1 MKLTRSVSYALGIL
15 LRVQNNK
22 SNGPMTAAAISKGCD
37 LPPRFLYRILRRMV
51 DGGLMTG
58 VSGPGGG
65 YSLAIP
71 PQEITLLDIVQA
83 VEGPPSATVLKPVHR
98 TQKSAVDR
106 VNDLCSK
113 SAVAFSKELGK
124 VTLAKLAG
132 K

>member
-1 MKLTRSVSYALGIL
+1 
-15 LRVQNNK
+15 
-22 SNGPMTAAAISKGCD
+22 MTAAAISKGCD

-65 YSLAIP
+65 YSLALP
-71 PQEITLLDIVQA
+71 AQDITLLHIVQA
-83 VEGPPSATVLKPVHR
+83 VEGPPSPTVLKPVHR
-98 TQKSAVDR
+98 SHKQAIER
-106 VNDLCSK
+106 VNELCAK
-113 SAVAFSKELGK
+113 STVGFSKELSR